1 MPVFLGKGQCFQEG
15 SGILDQC
22 WYGVSTEQ
30 VSLPETRNRAAESA
44 LRRERSRGNRELR
57 LFHPECPG
65 GIRLASNI
73 HVEWS
78 FEQRWQ
84 NLTPELPPLS

>member
-15 SGILDQC
+15 SGTLDQC
-22 WYGVSTEQ
+22 WYGVSTER
-30 VSLPETRNRAAESA
+30 VSLLGTHNPAAESA
-44 LRRERSRGNRELR
+44 LRWERSRGNRELR
-57 LFHPECPG
+57 LFHPECPS

-73 HVEWS
+73 HVEWG

-84 NLTPELPPLS
+84 NLTPPELFP